1 MYVIWQLA
9 EAPVPP
15 SVQLGGLKFPASLLV
30 KLAAPVG
37 VEAVPGE
44 TSVTVT
50 VHVVCWLTTTVAG
63 LQVTVVEVER
73 LAMLRANVVVF
84 GSPLVGVPVTVT
96 VKEPV
101 VAVVPTDMVSVE
113 FAEPSAGGVTGLV
126 LNVPVTPVGRP
137 VKVKVTGWLNPP
149 TEDTVR
155 VTFPLLPRTTVIDV
169 GLEERLKSAEMTVS
183 ERVMDLEIVPFV
195 PVMVRGKLPATAVGL
210 AFSVSM
216 EVSGGTTT
224 LGEKLA
230 VTPSAVVVA
239 PKVMGELSPFTERTV
254 IEMLVEEPLRSLG

>member
-1 MYVIWQLA
+1 M
-9 EAPVPP
+9 
-15 SVQLGGLKFPASLLV
+15 
-30 KLAAPVG
+30 
-37 VEAVPGE
+37 
-44 TSVTVT
+44 TVT
-50 VHVVCWLTTTVAG
+50 VHVVCWLMITVTG
-63 LQVTVVEVER
+63 LQVTVVDVAR
-73 LAMLRANVVVF
+73 LLISRLNVVVLE
-84 GSPLVGVPVTVT
+84 SPLVGVPVTVT

-101 VAVVPTDMVSVE
+101 VAVVLADMVSVE
-113 FAEPSAGGVTGLV
+113 VAEPSAGGVTGLV
-126 LNVPVTPVGRP
+126 PNVPVTPVGRP
-137 VKVKVTGWLNPP
+137 VRVKVTGWLNPP

-195 PVMVRGKLPATAVGL
+195 PVTVSVKLPGAATGL

-216 EVSGGTTT
+216 DVAGGTTT

-239 PKVMGELSPFTERTV
+239 PKVMGELSPFIERTV
-254 IEMLVEEPLRSLG
+254 IEMVVEEPLKSLG